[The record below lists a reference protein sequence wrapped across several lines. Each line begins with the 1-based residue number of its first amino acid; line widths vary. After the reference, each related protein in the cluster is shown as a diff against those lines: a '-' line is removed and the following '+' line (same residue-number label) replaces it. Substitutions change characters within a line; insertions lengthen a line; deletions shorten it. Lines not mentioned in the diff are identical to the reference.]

1 MPDAGLPW
9 RWGATPEEH
18 ARAYPA
24 DALLPAPVA
33 RMTRALTVQAPPELA
48 WRWLCQLALAP
59 YSYDWIDNRGRR
71 SPRELVPGTE
81 RLEVGQ
87 VMATVFRLTEL
98 DDGRGDD
105 RRSWTART
113 SPSAERVAGPW
124 GVTYAVEPMPGGP
137 PGAARCRMLARI
149 AVPSRTR
156 FQRARALAVAWGDLV
171 MMRKQ
176 LLTLRDLAERDA
188 RDGRGDWAAGAAGA
202 GE

>member
-1 MPDAGLPW
+1 MSDAGLPW
-9 RWGATPEEH
+9 RWGATEEEH

-24 DALLPAPVA
+24 DALLTPPVV
-33 RMTRALTVQAPPELA
+33 RMTRAVTVAAPLDLA

-59 YSYDWIDNRGRR
+59 YSYDLVDNLGRR
-71 SPRELVPGTE
+71 SPRALVPGTE

-87 VMATVFRLTEL
+87 VMATVFRLAEVEP
-98 DDGRGDD
+98 GRA
-105 RRSWTART
+105 WTART

-124 GVTYAVEPMPGGP
+124 GVTYAVEPL
-137 PGAARCRMLARI
+137 AAGVDGEDRCRMVARI

-156 FQRARALAVAWGDLV
+156 PERARALAVAWGDLV

-188 RDGRGDWAAGAAGA
+188 RVGGVG
-202 GE
+202 

>member
-9 RWGATPEEH
+9 RWGATSEEH

-24 DALLPAPVA
+24 DALLPEPVA
-33 RMTRALTVQAPPELA
+33 RMTRAVSVAAPPDLA

-59 YSYDWIDNRGRR
+59 YSYDWVDNRGRR
-71 SPRELVPGTE
+71 SPRALVPGTE

-87 VMATVFRLTEL
+87 AMATVFRLTSVTE
-98 DDGRGDD
+98 GRA
-105 RRSWTART
+105 WTART

-124 GVTYAVEPMPGGP
+124 GVTYAVEPPAGDVRGAPG
-137 PGAARCRMLARI
+137 CRMVARI

-156 FQRARALAVAWGDLV
+156 PQRVRALAVAWGDLV

-188 RDGRGDWAAGAAGA
+188 RVGGVG
-202 GE
+202 

>member
-9 RWGATPEEH
+9 CWGATDDEH

-24 DALLPAPVA
+24 DTLIPAPVA
-33 RMTRALTVQAPPELA
+33 RMTRAVSVAAPPDLA

-71 SPRELVPGTE
+71 SPRTLVPGTE

-87 VMATVFRLTEL
+87 VMATVFRLTEF
-98 DDGRGDD
+98 DEGRA
-105 RRSWTART
+105 WTART

-124 GVTYAVEPMPGGP
+124 GVTYAVEPAPDAG
-137 PGAARCRMLARI
+137 CRMVARI

-188 RDGRGDWAAGAAGA
+188 RAAGPGA
-202 GE
+202 HGRVG

>member
-1 MPDAGLPW
+1 MPEAGLPW
-9 RWGATPEEH
+9 RWGATDEEH

-24 DALLPAPVA
+24 DALLTAPVA
-33 RMTRALTVQAPPELA
+33 RMTRAVTAAAPPDLA

-71 SPRELVPGTE
+71 SPRALVPGTE

-87 VMATVFRLTEL
+87 VMATVFRLTEV
-98 DDGRGDD
+98 DEGRA
-105 RRSWTART
+105 WTART

-124 GVTYAVEPMPGGP
+124 GVTYAVEPLPAIGPGGP
-137 PGAARCRMLARI
+137 ERCRLVARI

-156 FQRARALAVAWGDLV
+156 LQRARALAVAWGDLV

-188 RDGRGDWAAGAAGA
+188 RDARPGAAGRV
-202 GE
+202 G